1 MMQRLLLLG
10 LNHKTAPLELRERL
24 AFSNDQRNQALAEV
38 RQKFPEC
45 EAVLLSTCNRTE
57 IYLARP
63 THGHPREQELTGF
76 LAALRNVPPEEF
88 QNNLYSKSE
97 RDVISHLFSVAASLD
112 SMVVGETQI
121 LGQVREAYEA
131 AATTGAAGPMLH
143 PLFQRAI
150 AVGKQVRSQTPLS
163 EGRTSV
169 ASVAVQYARRIFD
182 VFTDKTVLNIGAGK
196 MGELVLSAVSALKP
210 GKLLICNRDLEKAK
224 LLAEKFSATACG
236 MENLPDHLA
245 AADIIITGTG
255 AQHPIIT
262 RPIFDAVIRRRRYRP
277 VFIIDIGLP
286 RDVASD
292 VGNIQNVYLYN
303 LDDLQRAI
311 EANQENRSAAAQV
324 AAQIVD
330 QQVAEFIVWHRARM
344 LGPLIDHLRQRSHA
358 VALDELHKTISKL
371 SGITP
376 TDKQHLEELTRR
388 IVNKLLHDPIQV
400 LRGSDALHAP
410 MTQYFH
416 AVEKLF
422 KLEDEP
428 PSLPSPGTPAFG
440 SEAQA
445 RRGEGQGGGTD
456 HSDGEA

>member
-1 MMQRLLLLG
+1 M
-10 LNHKTAPLELRERL
+10 
-24 AFSNDQRNQALAEV
+24 
-38 RQKFPEC
+38 
-45 EAVLLSTCNRTE
+45 
-57 IYLARP
+57 
-63 THGHPREQELTGF
+63 
-76 LAALRNVPPEEF
+76 
-88 QNNLYSKSE
+88 
-97 RDVISHLFSVAASLD
+97 
-112 SMVVGETQI
+112 
-121 LGQVREAYEA
+121 
-131 AATTGAAGPMLH
+131 
-143 PLFQRAI
+143 
-150 AVGKQVRSQTPLS
+150 
-163 EGRTSV
+163 
-169 ASVAVQYARRIFD
+169 
-182 VFTDKTVLNIGAGK
+182 
-196 MGELVLSAVSALKP
+196 
-210 GKLLICNRDLEKAK
+210 
-224 LLAEKFSATACG
+224 
-236 MENLPDHLA
+236 
-245 AADIIITGTG
+245 
-255 AQHPIIT
+255 
-262 RPIFDAVIRRRRYRP
+262 IRRRRYRP

-422 KLEDEP
+422 KLEEEP
-428 PSLPSPGTPAFG
+428 PSLPSPPSLDSPG
-440 SEAQA
+440 EA
-445 RRGEGQGGGTD
+445 QGGGGVN
-456 HSDGEA
+456 SDGEA

>member
-24 AFSNDQRNQALAEV
+24 AFSSDQRNQALAEV

-76 LAALRNVPPEEF
+76 LAGFRNVPPEEF
-88 QNNLYSKSE
+88 ENNLYSKSE

-131 AATTGAAGPMLH
+131 AAATGAAGPMLH

-196 MGELVLSAVSALKP
+196 MGELVLGDVSALKP

-245 AADIIITGTG
+245 AADIIITGT
-255 AQHPIIT
+255 AP
-262 RPIFDAVIRRRRYRP
+262 
-277 VFIIDIGLP
+277 
-286 RDVASD
+286 S
-292 VGNIQNVYLYN
+292 
-303 LDDLQRAI
+303 
-311 EANQENRSAAAQV
+311 
-324 AAQIVD
+324 
-330 QQVAEFIVWHRARM
+330 
-344 LGPLIDHLRQRSHA
+344 
-358 VALDELHKTISKL
+358 
-371 SGITP
+371 TP
-376 TDKQHLEELTRR
+376 SS
-388 IVNKLLHDPIQV
+388 P
-400 LRGSDALHAP
+400 AP
-410 MTQYFH
+410 
-416 AVEKLF
+416 
-422 KLEDEP
+422 
-428 PSLPSPGTPAFG
+428 SSTP
-440 SEAQA
+440 
-445 RRGEGQGGGTD
+445 
-456 HSDGEA
+456 